1 MYVDRL
7 LEEKKRLNLSSRT
20 IADMTTHHLS
30 EDTVSRVLA
39 RKTDDPGIVTIEDIA
54 GALGLELYE
63 LFMDAARA
71 AEFKAFLEL
80 ESHGEESETERIKL
94 LAELEMIRETN
105 AGNVDRLRVLEVE
118 NAHQKEKVKLMEDKI
133 KLMEDK
139 FALAEELLGIYRP
152 AKKAPKFLTLD

>member
-1 MYVDRL
+1 MMYVDRL

-71 AEFKAFLEL
+71 AKFKAFLEL

-118 NAHQKEKVKLMEDKI
+118 NAHQKEKI

-139 FALAEELLGIYRP
+139 LALAEELLGIYRP
-152 AKKAPKFLTLD
+152 EKKCAEIFDA

>member
-39 RKTDDPGIVTIEDIA
+39 RKTDDPGIVTIENIA

-71 AEFKAFLEL
+71 AKFKAFLEL

-118 NAHQKEKVKLMEDKI
+118 NAHQKEKI

-139 FALAEELLGIYRP
+139 LALAEELLGIYRP
-152 AKKAPKFLTLD
+152 EKSAPKFLTLD

>member
-30 EDTVSRVLA
+30 EDTVSRIFA
-39 RKTDDPGIVTIEDIA
+39 RKTEDPGIVTIEDIA

-63 LFMDAARA
+63 LFMDATLA
-71 AEFKAFLEL
+71 AKFKVFLEL

-118 NAHQKEKVKLMEDKI
+118 NAHQKEKI
-133 KLMEDK
+133 KLMEGK
-139 FALAEELLGIYRP
+139 LALAEELLGIYRP
-152 AKKAPKFLTLD
+152 AKKGAGIFDA